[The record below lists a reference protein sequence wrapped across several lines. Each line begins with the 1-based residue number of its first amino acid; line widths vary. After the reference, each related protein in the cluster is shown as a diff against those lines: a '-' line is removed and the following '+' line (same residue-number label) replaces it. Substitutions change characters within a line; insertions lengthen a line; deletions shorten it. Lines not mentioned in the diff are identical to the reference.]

1 MFEIILHY
9 LIFLFI
15 IYANGLILQKV
26 LINSHVINLNF
37 FEQSIIG
44 LIGTGFVALLLNF
57 FFPLNDLII
66 YLNLF
71 IGLIF
76 IFFFKDKIK
85 FNYNKSSRLFIIL
98 FFFLSLANIYGSG
111 FSDDLNHYHGGY
123 ITNTDNHNYII
134 GLNFLHHHYGYS
146 SIWLILHSYLNI
158 NNLFLQD
165 IHILNGIIFFLLIA
179 YLFTENNEKSKHS
192 SNYILYLISSI
203 FIFFIIL
210 KYTRLK
216 EFGLDRPGILIY
228 CFLIYFAAKYE
239 FLIKQ
244 NLKDKEKFFFIILF
258 ICLFITSVKI
268 FLLSCFLVPLIFIIK
283 SKSYDF
289 IFSKIICIFYLLA
302 LCYLIKNVLISGC
315 LVYPFSFTCLSDL
328 SWNSKEIASNA
339 LLLVEGSTK
348 SYDKYLGSLNISE
361 YVNNFNWLSTWFQRN
376 IEEFNNYILTSL
388 LAILLF
394 FVSSKTKKKIK
405 FNYLELI
412 IMLLFFVN
420 IIIFLKSPVSRYH
433 HVMFI
438 LFALSLTILSNKLF
452 LKKIFFFKLIIIL
465 LVFFNFTKNF
475 QRIYKTNFYNNPY
488 EHIKKIEWYRAPVE
502 KKLGSFTYFNGWID
516 EHPIGNMD
524 LNKYKYKRKMG
535 FDVIY
540 K

>member
-1 MFEIILHY
+1 MLEIILHY

-15 IYANGLILQKV
+15 IYSNGLLLQRI
-26 LINSHVINLNF
+26 LINSRIINLNF

-44 LIGTGFVALLLNF
+44 LVGTGFIALLINF
-57 FFPLNDLII
+57 FFPLNDLFI

-85 FNYNKSSRLFIIL
+85 FNYNKSSKLFIIL
-98 FFFLSLANIYGSG
+98 FFLLSLANIYGSG

-158 NNLFLQD
+158 NNSFLQD

-328 SWNSKEIASNA
+328 PWNSKEIASNV
-339 LLLVEGSTK
+339 LLLVEASTK
-348 SYDKYLGSLNISE
+348 SYDKYLGSLNIIE

-475 QRIYKTNFYNNPY
+475 QRIYETNFYNNPY

-516 EHPIGNMD
+516 EHPIGNMN
-524 LNKYKYKRKMG
+524 LNKYKYKKKMG
-535 FDVIY
+535 FDIIY

>member
-1 MFEIILHY
+1 MLEIILHY

-15 IYANGLILQKV
+15 IYSNGLLLQRI
-26 LINSHVINLNF
+26 LINSRIINLNF

-44 LIGTGFVALLLNF
+44 LVGTGFIALLINF
-57 FFPLNDLII
+57 FFPLNDLFI

-85 FNYNKSSRLFIIL
+85 FNYNKSSKLFIIL
-98 FFFLSLANIYGSG
+98 FFLLSLANIYGSG

-158 NNLFLQD
+158 NNSFLQD

-289 IFSKIICIFYLLA
+289 LFSKIICIFYLLA

-328 SWNSKEIASNA
+328 PWNSKEIASNV
-339 LLLVEGSTK
+339 LLLVEASTK
-348 SYDKYLGSLNISE
+348 SYDKYLGSLNIIE

-394 FVSSKTKKKIK
+394 FISSKTKKKIK

-475 QRIYKTNFYNNPY
+475 QRIYETNFYNNPY
-488 EHIKKIEWYRAPVE
+488 EHIKKIKWYRAPVE

-516 EHPIGNMD
+516 EHPIGNMN

-535 FDVIY
+535 FDIIY